1 MYPHLFAN
9 WKILQSQFKDLP
21 DGVTVKTNTRKFCP
35 RNSSHQILWC
45 YQPITIL
52 QKEYD
57 NGENIP

>member
-21 DGVTVKTNTRKFCP
+21 NGVKTNARKFCP
-35 RNSSHQILWC
+35 QNSSHQILWC

-52 QKEYD
+52 QKED
-57 NGENIP
+57 NFGENIVP